1 MRLFGTGPTIDP
13 NAPAT
18 RATRSGV
25 STGFLYGFIWSIFAY
40 YWYDRKGEAYCST
53 DLGKWHL
60 VNWTVSLSAFSVSLL
75 TFGVARCTKQFD
87 VLMFSID
94 MVSGI
99 GCTGFLIVWWII
111 GNTRLWGTHPC
122 FQYHWEEVG
131 GIWVEVYTEE
141 TEDCCDTNLWWNT
154 QTYFIITYVF
164 LGILVCCGCC
174 MICMMAASPQ
184 MREAADRVRRGERME
199 DVIDSLRKGGT
210 SSGGSDG
217 GSKAYDSSYYAPRD
231 DSRKES
237 SYQNYGSSGVPGAK
251 PYYNESTPFNP
262 SGSCGVNP

>member
-1 MRLFGTGPTIDP
+1 MEWFDR
-13 NAPAT
+13 PADTTTT

-40 YWYDRKGEAYCST
+40 YWYDRKGESYCST

-60 VNWTVSLSAFSVSLL
+60 INWTVSLTGFSISLL
-75 TFGVARCTKQFD
+75 TFAMSRCTKKFNASIFAFD
-87 VLMFSID
+87 TAV
-94 MVSGI
+94 GI
-99 GCTGFLIVWWII
+99 GLAGFLIIWWII

-164 LGILVCCGCC
+164 LGVLACCGCC
-174 MICMMAASPQ
+174 MLCMMASSPQ
-184 MREAADRVRRGERME
+184 MRQAAERVRRGEPME
-199 DVIDSLRKGGT
+199 DVMKDVMKGSGAKPDSNGGGGG
-210 SSGGSDG
+210 GGS
-217 GSKAYDSSYYAPRD
+217 AYS
-231 DSRKES
+231 
-237 SYQNYGSSGVPGAK
+237 NYGSSSGVPGAK
-251 PYYNESTPFNP
+251 PDGSGYYNESTPFNKA
-262 SGSCGVNP
+262 